1 MIGKYQIPLVH
12 FGVTLD
18 IFGLFEEAKTSQN
31 VPKWIELV
39 IYSTQKLR
47 AFLELLTV
55 ESIQKFN
62 YLELLDPSDKVEF
75 ENFEYIFRNDSLQ
88 NYKKY

>member
-1 MIGKYQIPLVH
+1 MNTHRVIQNSLEPFRSSKSSQ
-12 FGVTLD
+12 
-18 IFGLFEEAKTSQN
+18 EAKTSQK

-62 YLELLDPSDKVEF
+62 YLELLDLSDKVEF

>member
-1 MIGKYQIPLVH
+1 M
-12 FGVTLD
+12 D
-18 IFGLFEEAKTSQN
+18 IFGLFEEAKTSQK

-47 AFLELLTV
+47 AFRELLTV

-62 YLELLDPSDKVEF
+62 YLELLDLSLDSLKKSDKVEF